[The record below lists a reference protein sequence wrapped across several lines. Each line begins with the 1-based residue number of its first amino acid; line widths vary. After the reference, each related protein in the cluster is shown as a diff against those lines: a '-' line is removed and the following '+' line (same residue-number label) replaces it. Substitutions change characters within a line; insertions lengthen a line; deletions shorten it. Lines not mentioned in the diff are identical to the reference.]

1 MKKICSDCKF
11 LAPRDVFKGF
21 CENKNAIVIIDTDAV
36 DCKEY
41 SAAEKC
47 RFCTNFSSEKGGLGS
62 CAAQKGA
69 MVYADLKACDKYSA
83 CEC

>member
-21 CENKNAIVIIDTDAV
+21 CENKNAMVIIDADAF
-36 DCKEY
+36 DCKAY

-47 RFCTNFSSEKGGLGS
+47 RFCKNFSAGQGGLGA
-62 CAAQKGA
+62 CAAQKGV
-69 MVYADLKACDKYSA
+69 MVYADLKACGDYAA